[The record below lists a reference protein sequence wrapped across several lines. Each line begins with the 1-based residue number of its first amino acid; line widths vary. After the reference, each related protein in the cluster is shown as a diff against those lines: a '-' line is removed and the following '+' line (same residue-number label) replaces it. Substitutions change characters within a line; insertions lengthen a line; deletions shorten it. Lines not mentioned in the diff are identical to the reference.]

1 MKGFELNPPGDNFSG
16 VAKDL
21 RFPGSWVSDEKLKQL
36 ALVIVKYYWLDSNSG
51 PQDQSLPS

>member
-1 MKGFELNPPGDNFSG
+1 MKGFKPNNPPGDNFSG

-36 ALVIVKYYWLDSNSG
+36 ALVIVKYYWLDSNS
-51 PQDQSLPS
+51 